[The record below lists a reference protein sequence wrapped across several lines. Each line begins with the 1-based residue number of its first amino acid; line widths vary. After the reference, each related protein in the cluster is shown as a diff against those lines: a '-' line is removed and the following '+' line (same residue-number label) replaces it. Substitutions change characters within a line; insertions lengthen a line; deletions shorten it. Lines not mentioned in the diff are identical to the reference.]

1 MIARAGY
8 RRFGFGPR
16 ETSIAERED
25 NRRNIPRLPMLM
37 MNDSHHL
44 PITTSSTRAAEAF
57 QAAVEGYLKYRL
69 DTPVHLKAALDADPG
84 CAIAHCLG
92 GYLAMLSYKQANVSL
107 ALDALRKA
115 GVTVGHATVREQA
128 HVQALSLWIGGEL
141 DRAIATW
148 ETILADHPT
157 DVLALR
163 LSHFNN
169 FWLGRPRDMR
179 SSLDRVA
186 SHWNRTVAGFEVF
199 LACQAFAHEECG
211 DYPEAERCGRESV
224 DLDPANVWGAHAVAH
239 VMEMQ
244 GRHAE
249 GLAWIDRCAP
259 HWSGLSNIVHHL
271 WWHRAMYHLEG
282 RAWDEVLALYD
293 QRFRNL
299 GSPLCQAQPDVYID
313 IQNAASM
320 LFRLERHGV
329 DVGNR
334 WIEIADKA
342 EARIGDALSAFT
354 LPHWMMAL
362 AAADRF
368 EAARKMLDAMA
379 EIAKS
384 ATTIGGIV
392 GRVALPICAA
402 IVHHRRGEH
411 DRALDLMR
419 PILGELPRLGGSH
432 AQQDVLEQF
441 YLDAALK
448 ANRADDIRALLARV
462 RTRHPL
468 PPNRRVG
475 YADAAQRYG
484 S

>member
-1 MIARAGY
+1 
-8 RRFGFGPR
+8 
-16 ETSIAERED
+16 
-25 NRRNIPRLPMLM
+25 

-57 QAAVEGYLKYRL
+57 QAAVQGYLKYRL
-69 DTPVHLKAALDADPG
+69 DTPAHLKAALDADPG

-92 GYLAMLSYKQANVSL
+92 GYLAMLSYKQANVPL
-107 ALDALRKA
+107 AEDALRKA
-115 GVTVGHATVREQA
+115 SIAAGDATLREQA
-128 HVQALSLWIGGEL
+128 HVQALSAWIAGEL
-141 DRAIATW
+141 DRAIAVW
-148 ETILADHPT
+148 ENVLADHPT
-157 DVLALR
+157 DVVALR

-186 SHWNRTVAGFEVF
+186 SRWNYAVPGYEVF
-199 LACQAFAHEECG
+199 LACRAFAHEECG
-211 DYPEAERCGRESV
+211 DYLEAERFGRESV

-244 GRHAE
+244 GRHEE
-249 GLAWIDRCAP
+249 GLAWIDLCAP
-259 HWSGLSNIVHHL
+259 HWNGLSNIVHHL
-271 WWHRAMYHLEG
+271 WWHRAMYHLE
-282 RAWDEVLALYD
+282 RREWDAVIALYD

-299 GSPLCQAQPDVYID
+299 ESPLCQAQPDVYID

-320 LFRLERHGV
+320 LFRLERQGV
-329 DVGNR
+329 NVGNR
-334 WIEIADKA
+334 WIEIADQA

-368 EAARKMLDAMA
+368 VAARTMLDALA

-384 ATTIGGIV
+384 KTTIGGIV
-392 GRVALPICAA
+392 SRVALPICAA

-411 DRALDLMR
+411 ERALDLMR
-419 PILGELPRLGGSH
+419 PILGEFFTLGGSH
-432 AQQDVLEQF
+432 AQQDVLEQL

-448 ANRADDIRALLARV
+448 ANRPDDIRVLLARV
-462 RTRHPL
+462 KAHHPL
-468 PPNRRVG
+468 PPQKRCG
-475 YADAAQRYG
+475 YALAAQRYAP
-484 S
+484 

>member
-1 MIARAGY
+1 
-8 RRFGFGPR
+8 
-16 ETSIAERED
+16 
-25 NRRNIPRLPMLM
+25 MLL
-37 MNDSHHL
+37 MNDARHL
-44 PITTSSTRAAEAF
+44 PITTSSHLAADAF
-57 QAAVEGYLKYRL
+57 QAAVQGYLKYRL
-69 DTPVHLKAALDADPG
+69 DTPVHLKAALDADPE

-107 ALDALRKA
+107 AENALRKA
-115 GVTVGHATVREQA
+115 TVTVGNATVREQT
-128 HVQALSLWIGGEL
+128 HVQALSLWIAGDL
-141 DRAIATW
+141 DRAIALW

-157 DVLALR
+157 DVLAIR

-169 FWLGRPRDMR
+169 FWLGRPQAMR

-186 SHWNRTVAGFEVF
+186 SHWNGTVPGYAIF
-199 LACQAFAHEECG
+199 LACRAFAHEECG

-271 WWHRAMYHLEG
+271 WWHRAMYHLE
-282 RAWDEVLALYD
+282 RREWDAVIALYD
-293 QRFRNL
+293 QRFRDL

-313 IQNAASM
+313 IQNAVSM
-320 LFRLERHGV
+320 LFRLERQGV
-329 DVGNR
+329 NVGNR
-334 WIEIADKA
+334 WIEIADQA

-368 EAARKMLDAMA
+368 EAARRMLDALA
-379 EIAKS
+379 EIAQSK
-384 ATTIGGIV
+384 TTLGGIV
-392 GRVALPICAA
+392 GRVALPICQA
-402 IVHHRRGEH
+402 IVHNRRGEQ

-419 PILGELPRLGGSH
+419 PILGALPMLGGSH
-432 AQQDVLEQF
+432 AQQDVLEQL
-441 YLDAALK
+441 YLDAAVK
-448 ANRADDIRALLARV
+448 ANRGEDVRALLSRV

-468 PPNRRVG
+468 PPNQRVG
-475 YADAAQRYG
+475 YAEAVERYEN
-484 S
+484 